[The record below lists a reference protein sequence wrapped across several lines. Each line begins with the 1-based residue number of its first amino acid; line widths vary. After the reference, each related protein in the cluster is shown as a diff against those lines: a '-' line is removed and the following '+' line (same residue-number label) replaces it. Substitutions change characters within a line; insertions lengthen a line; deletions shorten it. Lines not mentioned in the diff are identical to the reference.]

1 MGHVL
6 LIIAIFLLYL
16 LLPVTYLYMVIR
28 TLVSRKPKKFLKLW
42 AGKTARS
49 LDVLFNVIGA
59 DMLTDIL
66 IKEGG
71 YKFGNKKET
80 ISSVIGKNHRI
91 DTLTVFGK
99 FLRWLLDKIEKD
111 HCRDAINDELSN
123 TLKKQ

>member
-16 LLPVTYLYMVIR
+16 LVPVTYLYMVIR

-80 ISSVIGKNHRI
+80 ISSVIGKNDRMG
-91 DTLTVFGK
+91 TLTRAGR
-99 FLRWLLDKIEKD
+99 FLRWLLDRIEEE
-111 HCRDAINDELSN
+111 HCKDAINDELTN
-123 TLKKQ
+123 TFK

>member
-16 LLPVTYLYMVIR
+16 LVPVTYLYMVIR

-80 ISSVIGKNHRI
+80 ISSVIGKNDRMG
-91 DTLTVFGK
+91 TLTRAGR
-99 FLRWLLDKIEKD
+99 FLRWLLDKIEEE
-111 HCRDAINDELSN
+111 HCKNAINDELTN
-123 TLKKQ
+123 TFK

>member
-16 LLPVTYLYMVIR
+16 LVPITYLYMVIR

-80 ISSVIGKNHRI
+80 ISSVIGKNDRMG
-91 DTLTVFGK
+91 TLTRAGR
-99 FLRWLLDKIEKD
+99 FLRWLLDKIEEE
-111 HCRDAINDELSN
+111 HCKNAINDELTN
-123 TLKKQ
+123 TFK